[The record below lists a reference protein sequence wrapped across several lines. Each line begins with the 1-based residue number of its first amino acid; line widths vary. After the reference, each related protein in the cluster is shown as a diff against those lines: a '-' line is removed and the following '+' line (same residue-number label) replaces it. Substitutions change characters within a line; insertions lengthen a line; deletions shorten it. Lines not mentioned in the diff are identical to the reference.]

1 MENTVRKELVEPV
14 ADPRSPEK
22 TKCKVVEFTFAT
34 PARDSLSENFNNE
47 LDAWARQALASNG
60 FGDY

>member
-1 MENTVRKELVEPV
+1 MGNTARNTLANPV
-14 ADPRSPEK
+14 ADQRSPKRTRCE
-22 TKCKVVEFTFAT
+22 VVEFTFAT
-34 PARDSLSENFNNE
+34 PERDSLSENFINE